1 MKREAVI
8 DPSLEKTL
16 LSLHAAMDVGS
27 FWKAIQQ
34 LLAAAI
40 PNRLIGLMLQPNP
53 ILPMIARWTLPM
65 PDGFFAAEPLENY
78 IAAQQRQ
85 RFVRISDL
93 FSNRSSLM
101 KSAFYRRYMAPQKCA
116 YGVCLFFWKHQRLI
130 CVIAIMRTAT
140 QGDFSP
146 AEMNL
151 LRQLYPQ
158 FLTALCRL
166 RSLEREHSLRMDL
179 EEFLSRLPLPT
190 ILLRW
195 NLKPIYQN
203 QAARD
208 FCAVWEKGPEDGATD
223 ESDLTDSVRDFGS
236 MPSAQTTMGARAT
249 PYCATNR
256 LQRKTGASSAIA
268 AFASDDSFETAQFVR
283 RSAAAFS
290 YRVRRF
296 APSGCSSGAEPAS
309 SRLPHLVRLTRREQ
323 EVARL
328 VCEGRSNQE
337 IAENARLSLPMV
349 KKHLHAIFRKLEVT
363 SRSRLIALMHVIR
376 VAAIY
381 SSRQLR
387 LVRRLLANA
396 AAVGD
401 FAMHPSTKDPHRPES
416 APPDR
421 RCTAD

>member
-1 MKREAVI
+1 MKRISRVGIKREAVI

-16 LSLHAAMDVGS
+16 LSLHAAMNVGS

-34 LLAAAI
+34 LLAAAM
-40 PNRLIGLMLQPNP
+40 PNRVIGLMLQPNP

-65 PDGFFAAEPLENY
+65 ADGFFTAEPLKNY
-78 IAAQQRQ
+78 IAAQQRP
-85 RFVRISDL
+85 RFVRISAL
-93 FSNRSSLM
+93 FSNRSSLV

-116 YGVCLFFWKHQRLI
+116 HAVCLLFWQGHRLI

-140 QGDFSP
+140 QGDLSL

-179 EEFLSRLPLPT
+179 EAFLSRLPLPT

-203 QAARD
+203 RAARD
-208 FCAVWEKGPEDGATD
+208 FCAVWEKGPEEAQLTKATSPIPAEILD
-223 ESDLTDSVRDFGS
+223 RCRLLKQQWSD
-236 MPSAQTTMGARAT
+236 AQPRTLSGPQTGFKEERVHHPRSPHLRAT
-249 PYCATNR
+249 
-256 LQRKTGASSAIA
+256 LHLKQLSSAGVTRPHFLIECEDLR
-268 AFASDDSFETAQFVR
+268 SSTAPR
-283 RSAAAFS
+283 AG
-290 YRVRRF
+290 
-296 APSGCSSGAEPAS
+296 PTG

-337 IAENARLSLPMV
+337 IADDACLSLPMV
-349 KKHLHAIFRKLEVT
+349 KKHVHGIFRKLEVT
-363 SRSRLIALMHVIR
+363 SRSRLMTLMR
-376 VAAIY
+376 
-381 SSRQLR
+381 
-387 LVRRLLANA
+387 
-396 AAVGD
+396 
-401 FAMHPSTKDPHRPES
+401 
-416 APPDR
+416 
-421 RCTAD
+421 

>member
-16 LSLHAAMDVGS
+16 LSLHAAMNIGS

-53 ILPMIARWTLPM
+53 ILPMITRWTLPM
-65 PDGFFAAEPLENY
+65 PDGFFTAEPLQSY
-78 IAAQQRQ
+78 SAAKPRQ

-116 YGVCLFFWKHQRLI
+116 HGICLLFWKDQRLI

-140 QGDFSP
+140 QRDLSP

-151 LRQLYPQ
+151 LQQLYPQ

-179 EEFLSRLPLPT
+179 EDFLSRLPMPT

-203 QAARD
+203 RAARD
-208 FCAVWEKGPEDGATD
+208 FCAVWEKGPEEAQLMNTTSPIPSEILDRCRLLKQQWAHAQRPIAP
-223 ESDLTDSVRDFGS
+223 LTGFKEERVHHPRS
-236 MPSAQTTMGARAT
+236 PHLRAT
-249 PYCATNR
+249 IH
-256 LQRKTGASSAIA
+256 LKQLSSCGVAQPHFLIECEDLRSSTA
-268 AFASDDSFETAQFVR
+268 AHV
-283 RSAAAFS
+283 
-290 YRVRRF
+290 
-296 APSGCSSGAEPAS
+296 GPAS
-309 SRLPHLVRLTRREQ
+309 ARLPHLVRLTRREQ

-337 IAENARLSLPMV
+337 IADDACLSLPMV
-349 KKHLHAIFRKLEVT
+349 KKHLHAVFRKLEVP
-363 SRSRLIALMHVIR
+363 SRSRLITLMR
-376 VAAIY
+376 
-381 SSRQLR
+381 
-387 LVRRLLANA
+387 
-396 AAVGD
+396 
-401 FAMHPSTKDPHRPES
+401 
-416 APPDR
+416 
-421 RCTAD
+421 